1 MLSDLAIATDWFE
14 LACLAQSR
22 PLLRHSEIQRV
33 VALAD
38 PDMDLDQ
45 FETAVSDILAEVQR
59 RSVRAGALYPF
70 TTGLRGLHRRA
81 VEPGVELLYKFLA
94 LCSVVP
100 SFRSN
105 QVGFQ
110 PGRAFERIA
119 APAMAAFVA
128 GESVVFADI
137 DEPGVRARIRSLGR
151 MMYIGTHETN
161 ARPSRN
167 DHGLDV
173 ASWRPF
179 GDRRAAH
186 PVVLCQCTL
195 KRTHTDLILKA
206 REIAP
211 GEWGRLLDVR
221 EGVFS
226 AALAIPHALE
236 PGYEH
241 WDELRSNTDLIV
253 ERVRLLSLLEDI
265 GAPWQPLLAE
275 ESFIHDG
282 FARWQR
288 RMVP

>member
-1 MLSDLAIATDWFE
+1 VDWFE
-14 LACLAQSR
+14 LACLAEQR
-22 PLLRHSEIQRV
+22 PLLRHSKIQLI
-33 VALAD
+33 VAAAD
-38 PDMDLDQ
+38 PDMDVDQ
-45 FETAVSDILAEVQR
+45 VETAVSDILAEIQR
-59 RSVRAGALYPF
+59 RTVRGGALYPF
-70 TTGLRGLHRRA
+70 TSGLRGLHRRGVA
-81 VEPGVELLYKFLA
+81 PGVELLYKFLA

-100 SFRSN
+100 SFRRN

-110 PGRAFERIA
+110 PGRAFERIT
-119 APAMAAFVA
+119 APAMAEFVA
-128 GESVVFADI
+128 GRSVVFADI

-151 MMYIGTHETN
+151 MMHIATHEAK

-179 GDRRAAH
+179 DDRRAAH

-195 KRTHTDLILKA
+195 KRMHTDLIIKA

-221 EGVFS
+221 EGAFS

-253 ERVRLLSLLEDI
+253 ERVRLLSLLENI
-265 GAPWQPLLAE
+265 VEPWQPLLAE
-275 ESFIHDG
+275 QTFIHGG
-282 FARWQR
+282 FARWKAH
-288 RMVP
+288 MP